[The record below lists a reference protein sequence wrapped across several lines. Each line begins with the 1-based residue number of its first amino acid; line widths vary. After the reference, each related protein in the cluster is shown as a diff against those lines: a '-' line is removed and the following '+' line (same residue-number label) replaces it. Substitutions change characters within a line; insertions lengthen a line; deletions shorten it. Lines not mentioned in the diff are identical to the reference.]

1 MAHLPPVDEQTLR
14 DTLAAIPDLVFVLD
28 RDASIVYANRGEAGI
43 DVDEALGRS
52 VFDYVAPGSVEAYRE
67 VLEEVI
73 RTGTQ
78 AEHEGQV
85 LGADGRSRW
94 FRSQIIPIRKNGA
107 TTLIVSLAQDV
118 TEHRRFDRERRR
130 RERRRSEAILQA
142 VGSAARLLLESPG
155 WEQRI
160 DEVLARLGEAT
171 EVSRAYLFQ
180 THPAPDGTP
189 LVSQRFE
196 WAAPDAD
203 AQIDNPD
210 LQGLDLAGSGYE
222 RWVRLFQ
229 AGEMVQGPVA
239 GLPASERPHLQAQSI
254 LSTAIVPVYMGGVWW
269 GCLGFDDCRR
279 PREWPKV
286 EQEALRAAAS
296 TLGGAI
302 ERERAE
308 AGTRASE
315 EHYRR
320 LVETSPYTVYA
331 LDVKGRLTE
340 VNRAGEELL
349 GRPADKVLGRP
360 FQELFAP
367 EDLLPAEAAY
377 RRILEGEATT
387 VELELRIQRP
397 SGEKRDIRLAARSI
411 RSEGTL
417 EGMHGIARD
426 ITDERARDE
435 QLRRAER
442 LASLGT
448 LIGGVAHELNNPL
461 TSIRGLVQLLL
472 DEKRPSEEVELLRT
486 VVREAE
492 RSARVVKNLRRLTRR
507 SHEPDESVGSVD
519 LNDVVHHVL
528 RVRRYSL
535 QTHNIDVS
543 LDLADPLPPVAATA
557 DKLEQVFLNLIT
569 NAEQALETMDRERR
583 VVVRTK
589 ASRLGVTLSVFD
601 NGPGILPEHLNRVF
615 DPFFTTKGPA
625 EGTGLGLSLVHS
637 MVTEL
642 GGHIDVESQVDRGTL
657 FQVRLPVSRRGMGS
671 PSTNEPPQPEDPEPT
686 VATPQRSLRI
696 LVVDDEPS
704 IRQFLGRL
712 LTREGHGVVLATDG
726 ADAIQE
732 VEAAE
737 EPFHL
742 ILSDLRMPG
751 IGGEELFKTLRQEA
765 PEYERRIVFMT
776 GDVTAREVGRIMG
789 ETRAPIVH
797 KPFDISEILELV
809 RSHGH
814 QPA

>member
-1 MAHLPPVDEQTLR
+1 MDHPPPVDEQTLR

-28 RDASIVYANRGEAGI
+28 RDARVVYANRGEAGI
-43 DVDEALGRS
+43 DLEEALGRP
-52 VFDYVAPGSVEAYRE
+52 VFDYVATDSEKAYRK
-67 VLEEVI
+67 VLKRVI
-73 RTGTQ
+73 RTGTR

-85 LGADGRSRW
+85 IGADGRPRW
-94 FRSQIIPIRKNGA
+94 YRSQIIPIRKNGA

-118 TEHRRFDRERRR
+118 TEHRRFEW
-130 RERRRSEAILQA
+130 ERRRSEAILQA
-142 VGSAARLLLESPG
+142 VGSAARLLLESPE
-155 WEQRI
+155 WELRI
-160 DEVLARLGEAT
+160 NEVLARLGEAT

-180 THPAPDGTP
+180 THPAPDGSP

-203 AQIDNPD
+203 PQIDNPD
-210 LQGLDLAGSGYE
+210 TQGLDLAGSGYG

-229 AGEMVQGPVA
+229 DGEMVQGPVA
-239 GLPASERPHLQAQSI
+239 EFPASEKPHLQAQSI
-254 LSTAIVPVYMGGVWW
+254 LSTAIVPVYMAGEWW
-269 GCLGFDDCRR
+269 GCLGFDDCRQ
-279 PREWPKV
+279 PREWSPAD
-286 EQEALRAAAS
+286 QEALRAAAS
-296 TLGGAI
+296 TLGAAI

-331 LDVKGRLTE
+331 LDMEGRLTE

-349 GRPADKVLGRP
+349 GRPADAVLGHP

-367 EDLLPAEAAY
+367 EDLPPAEVAY
-377 RRILEGEATT
+377 RRILAGETET

-397 SGEKRDIRLAARSI
+397 SGEKREIHLAARPIHSG
-411 RSEGTL
+411 GTL
-417 EGMHGIARD
+417 EGIHGIARD
-426 ITDERARDE
+426 ITEERVRDE

-472 DEKRPSEEVELLRT
+472 DEERPSEEVELLST

-492 RSARVVKNLRRLTRR
+492 RSARVVDNLRRLTRR
-507 SHEPDESVGSVD
+507 SHEPSKSVGPVD

-528 RVRRYSL
+528 RVRRGPL
-535 QTHNIDVS
+535 QTQDIHLS
-543 LDLADPLPPVAATA
+543 LDLGDPLPPVAATSE
-557 DKLEQVFLNLIT
+557 KLEQVFLNLIT
-569 NAEQALETMDRERR
+569 NAEQALGSVDRERQI
-583 VVVRTK
+583 VVRTK
-589 ASRLGVTLSVFD
+589 ASRRGVTLSVYD
-601 NGPGILPEHLNRVF
+601 NGPGIPPEHLNRIF
-615 DPFFTTKGPA
+615 DPFFTTKDPA
-625 EGTGLGLSLVHS
+625 VGTGLGLSLVHT
-637 MVTEL
+637 MVTEI
-642 GGHIDVESQVDRGTL
+642 GGRIDVESQVDRGTL
-657 FQVRLPVSRRGMGS
+657 FQVHLPVSRWRVGEQM
-671 PSTNEPPQPEDPEPT
+671 TNKPRRSDDPEVA
-686 VATPQRSLRI
+686 VATPHPSCRI

-712 LTREGHGVVLATDG
+712 LTREGHDVVLAADG
-726 ADAIQE
+726 AKAIQE

-737 EPFHL
+737 DPFHL

-765 PEYERRIVFMT
+765 PEYESRIAFMT
-776 GDVTAREVGRIMG
+776 GDVTAREVGRLLR
-789 ETRAPIVH
+789 ETGAPVVH
-797 KPFDISEILELV
+797 KPFEILEILELV

-814 QPA
+814 QIE